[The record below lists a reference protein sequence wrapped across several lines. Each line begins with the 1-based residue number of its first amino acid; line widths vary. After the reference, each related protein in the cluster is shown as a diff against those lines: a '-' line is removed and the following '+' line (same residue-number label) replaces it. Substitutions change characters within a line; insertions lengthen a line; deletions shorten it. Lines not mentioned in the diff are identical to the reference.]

1 MDEIIYPVGEQ
12 DFPKLR
18 EMGMFYAD
26 KTALIHRL
34 VTRGNYYFLSR
45 PRRFGKSLLLSTL
58 EAYFQGRRELFQG
71 LAIEQLERD
80 WTPHPVLRLDMSRD
94 KYSSVANLMSM
105 LDGMLAAYERQYGI
119 TPAAGD
125 SHATRLN
132 RLIETAYEQ
141 TGQRVVVLVDEY
153 DAPML
158 DSLTDMA
165 RMQEV
170 RNIMREVYSP
180 LKAQAARLRFV
191 LLTGITKFAQL
202 SIFSELNNL
211 MNISMSPEYETL
223 CGITAEEIATQMR
236 PGVEALAEYHHCTP
250 EQMLD
255 TLRRNYDG
263 YHFSEDMLADI
274 YNPFSLVKVFQYKKL
289 DSYWFESGMS
299 SWLIELL
306 RQHSMDLPDMERVM
320 TERDSFDTPT
330 DNLVDLIPLLYQGG
344 YLTIKDYEPED
355 EVFTLGIPNQEMRRG
370 LSKGLVRYLLPL
382 STERN
387 YLRRAY
393 LDLKAAGDMA
403 AFMPVLTDFYR
414 SIPYDISAPTEKHYQ
429 ALLYTMLVA
438 QGADVSADVSAE
450 DRTSDGRI
458 DIVLRMPREIYVIEL
473 KLGHTAAE
481 AMEQLRRK
489 DYAAKYRH
497 DGRPVRLMAINI
509 SPDTRTIDDW
519 LLQD

>member
-18 EMGMFYAD
+18 EMGRFYVD

-34 VTRGNYYFLSR
+34 VTRGNYYFLNR

-94 KYSSVANLMSM
+94 KFSTVANLLSM

-119 TPAAGD
+119 TPADVD

-132 RLIETAYEQ
+132 RLIEIAYEQ

-153 DAPML
+153 DAPLL
-158 DSLTDMA
+158 DSLTDTA
-165 RMQEV
+165 RLQEI
-170 RNIMREVYSP
+170 RSIMRGVYSP

-191 LLTGITKFAQL
+191 LLSGITKFAQL

-211 MNISMSPEYETL
+211 MNISMSPEYEAL
-223 CGITAEEIATQMR
+223 CGITGEEIATQIR

-263 YHFSEDMLADI
+263 YHFSHAMTADV
-274 YNPFSLVKVFQYKKL
+274 YNPFSLMKVFQYKEL

-306 RQHSMDLPDMERVM
+306 RKHAMELPDMERVKAASDDFNRP
-320 TERDSFDTPT
+320 TEREVG
-330 DNLVDLIPLLYQGG
+330 LVPLLYQGG
-344 YLTIKDYEPED
+344 YLTIKGYNRERELYD
-355 EVFTLGIPNQEMRRG
+355 LGIPNQEVRRG
-370 LSKGLVRYLLPL
+370 LSKDIMYYTGPDLQSR
-382 STERN
+382 SFMRE
-387 YLRRAY
+387 AY
-393 LDLKAAGDMA
+393 FDLMDTGDVA
-403 AFMPVLTDFYR
+403 AFMPVLTDFFR
-414 SIPYDISAPTEKHYQ
+414 SIPYDISSPTEKHYQ

-438 QGADVSADVSAE
+438 QGADVSAE

-497 DGRPVRLMAINI
+497 DGRPVRQLAINI
-509 SPDTRTIDDW
+509 NPDIRTIDDW
-519 LLQD
+519 LMQE

>member
-1 MDEIIYPVGEQ
+1 MDELIYPVGEQ

-26 KTALIHRL
+26 KTALIHKL
-34 VTRGNYYFLSR
+34 ITRGNYYFLSR

-71 LAIEQLERD
+71 LAIERLERD
-80 WTPHPVLRLDMSRD
+80 WMPHPVLRLDMSRD
-94 KYSSVANLMSM
+94 KFSNVANLMSM
-105 LDGMLAAYERQYGI
+105 LDGMLATYERQYGI
-119 TPAAGD
+119 TPAEAD

-132 RLIETAYEQ
+132 RLIELAYEK

-158 DSLTDMA
+158 DSLTDEA
-165 RMQEV
+165 RLKEI
-170 RNIMREVYSP
+170 RNIMRGVYSP

-191 LLTGITKFAQL
+191 LLTGITKFAQM

-211 MNISMSPEYETL
+211 MNISMAPEYEAL
-223 CGITAEEIATQMR
+223 CGITADEIATQMR
-236 PGVEALAEYHHCTP
+236 PGVEALARHHRCTP

-263 YHFSEDMLADI
+263 YHFSPAMTADV
-274 YNPFSLVKVFQYKKL
+274 YNPFSLVKVFQYKEL
-289 DSYWFESGMS
+289 DAYWFESGMS

-306 RQHSMDLPDMERVM
+306 RQHDMELPDMERIV
-320 TERDSFDTPT
+320 TDRDSFDTPT
-330 DNLVDLIPLLYQGG
+330 DSLVDIVPLLYQSG
-344 YLTIKDYEPED
+344 YLTIKDFDRDD
-355 EVFTLGIPNQEMRRG
+355 ETFTLGIPNQEVRRG
-370 LSKGLVRYLLPL
+370 LSKGLVRHLLPR

-387 YLRRAY
+387 YVRRAY
-393 LDLKAAGDMA
+393 LDLKASGHVA
-403 AFMPVLTDFYR
+403 AFMAVLTDFFH
-414 SIPYDISAPTEKHYQ
+414 SIPYDVASPGEKHYQ

-438 QGADVSADVSAE
+438 QGADVSAE

-458 DIVLRMPREIYVIEL
+458 DIVLRMPNAIYVAEL
-473 KLGHTAAE
+473 KHGRSADE
-481 AMEQLRRK
+481 ALQQLRRK

-497 DGRPVRLMAINI
+497 DGRPLQLLAINI
-509 SPDTRTIDDW
+509 SPETRTVDDW
-519 LLQD
+519 LLEQA